1 MKDFY
6 IKELD
11 TANSSG
17 GSFEKLTHVTS
28 ILRSLLQLITVSALE
43 LAERQTPTDAID
55 LDEYIERFKNP
66 SDGLPIWILD
76 GLVPHLRIHIHPRVG
91 PGFFEMGA
99 NSDKNLSQDLQ
110 EWVAFRNNYPAHG
123 VTDTVKAALWAN
135 KTASLI
141 TRTLH
146 VFDELI
152 PELSESGAL
161 RLHSKQIDCLLDT
174 PMSVDGNAV
183 VIRKITQKK
192 AGSKIVVQT
201 LSILESKEITL
212 NIPSSCI
219 FSSESSRQSFYDIV
233 CVNDDHSEHILE
245 HNIPKRQT
253 DTFEGREKEIAIIEE
268 WLNDGDSRRCQI
280 CGDGGFGKTTLLL
293 EVLNRYIEGN
303 ITVDKLKPTLICY
316 YTAKMT
322 RWNASGLTHLSA
334 IQPMMIEC
342 LHELFRGLHLSLEKS
357 VYTANCRQLIG
368 RIETAM
374 QTARLNRDDILLIID
389 NTETLATDKDQT
401 GEFRD
406 LLMEIGKKLCR
417 LIITSRRQEMI
428 EAKPILVGGL
438 SLDESISLLRRLAK
452 DYGASAILQAGDSR
466 LRRIS
471 EKLMQKP
478 LLLEA
483 LVVYINRAGI
493 GIDAAMTNLFQMSE
507 ESLLEFLYDD
517 AWARLSEAQKQMFF
531 VSVSI
536 TTQLNS
542 ISIGRA
548 CQLIEIQHSEFQRS
562 LAETHFSV
570 MTDYGDYYD
579 IELVD
584 LAKRFFEKKLNN
596 SSQDIKLRIKDF
608 ASQVDVYVAEREAT
622 EKEYVEDR
630 VADAFRNE
638 YAKAAK
644 VAVDKLNFLEA
655 DEFYQIAIQAD
666 PANSALHDRY
676 ALFLLNK
683 IRDSNRAL
691 DMSLKA
697 VELNPD
703 SCDAN
708 VTLAMVYYRISNLD
722 KGDIQIDISSK
733 LGRAK
738 DFCFLQKGIARYH
751 QACKI
756 SESKA
761 KLEYLDVAGSFLTM
775 ARKAS
780 NPITG
785 YGAKNLNDIV
795 KHQNKV
801 LRLLNSLSK

>member
-1 MKDFY
+1 
-6 IKELD
+6 
-11 TANSSG
+11 
-17 GSFEKLTHVTS
+17 
-28 ILRSLLQLITVSALE
+28 
-43 LAERQTPTDAID
+43 
-55 LDEYIERFKNP
+55 
-66 SDGLPIWILD
+66 
-76 GLVPHLRIHIHPRVG
+76 
-91 PGFFEMGA
+91 
-99 NSDKNLSQDLQ
+99 
-110 EWVAFRNNYPAHG
+110 
-123 VTDTVKAALWAN
+123 
-135 KTASLI
+135 
-141 TRTLH
+141 
-146 VFDELI
+146 
-152 PELSESGAL
+152 
-161 RLHSKQIDCLLDT
+161 
-174 PMSVDGNAV
+174 
-183 VIRKITQKK
+183 
-192 AGSKIVVQT
+192 
-201 LSILESKEITL
+201 
-212 NIPSSCI
+212 
-219 FSSESSRQSFYDIV
+219 
-233 CVNDDHSEHILE
+233 
-245 HNIPKRQT
+245 
-253 DTFEGREKEIAIIEE
+253 
-268 WLNDGDSRRCQI
+268 
-280 CGDGGFGKTTLLL
+280 
-293 EVLNRYIEGN
+293 
-303 ITVDKLKPTLICY
+303 
-316 YTAKMT
+316 
-322 RWNASGLTHLSA
+322 
-334 IQPMMIEC
+334 
-342 LHELFRGLHLSLEKS
+342 
-357 VYTANCRQLIG
+357 
-368 RIETAM
+368 
-374 QTARLNRDDILLIID
+374 
-389 NTETLATDKDQT
+389 
-401 GEFRD
+401 
-406 LLMEIGKKLCR
+406 
-417 LIITSRRQEMI
+417 
-428 EAKPILVGGL
+428 
-438 SLDESISLLRRLAK
+438 
-452 DYGASAILQAGDSR
+452 
-466 LRRIS
+466 
-471 EKLMQKP
+471 
-478 LLLEA
+478 
-483 LVVYINRAGI
+483 
-493 GIDAAMTNLFQMSE
+493 MSE